1 MRWHPDKALDLWGNL
16 QFFEG
21 GGAEKVVAARACGG
35 LNGSLA
41 VGDDVHLCVLRKV
54 KVLHESDGKENAG
67 ELTLEGRAGPT
78 CQPIPALDATVVQL
92 GMNAAANI
100 SFGG

>member
-1 MRWHPDKALDLWGNL
+1 M
-16 QFFEG
+16 
-21 GGAEKVVAARACGG
+21 AAWQSEMMYTFAF
-35 LNGSLA
+35 SI
-41 VGDDVHLCVLRKV
+41 RKM
-54 KVLHESDGKENAG
+54 KVLHETGGKENAG

-78 CQPIPALDATVVQL
+78 CQPMPALDATVVQL